1 MNNETEVKLST
12 GARIAII
19 LCITMLSGLI
29 SVPAFESGAQGLYYV
44 SEERQTGPGA
54 SADGSLLPSGTVRT
68 AYGVTEEMCKASYW
82 YDKTADS
89 FIGPDQV
96 LISREEIQ
104 RLNEE
109 TLKEPGSNMNDLE
122 KFGETYDADSLRKS
136 LAKGTVSPNK
146 PIYVNQAP
154 VKDVAGW
161 YKYHADAI
169 EATGYTDTKAQTR
182 YAVAVHRTEIRAVP
196 SSAYVGYS
204 KGDSDNEIVSSALNV
219 NEPFVVRQRALVDG
233 EEFLW
238 GYSDLGTGW
247 VAAEDIAICKDRDEW
262 LDAWK
267 IDPYSK
273 DFIVVAQNQIRL
285 EPSLADRAEPDINIS
300 LSASVLSE
308 LKLTFA
314 TILKEVPENEIPGTI
329 TKRGV
334 WNNHV
339 VYVPVRNSDGSYKKV
354 CALISQHYDVF
365 TGFPEMTQAGI
376 LRVSFNNLGDRYGW
390 GGMMDSMDCSLFTR
404 NVYRCFGLNL
414 PRNTNWQQALP
425 GRRIDLAGM
434 SDEEKMNAIC
444 RMPAGTL
451 LYFPGH
457 AMIYTGTADYA
468 FADMTG
474 DTGIPEAS
482 GYAAYMTGDT
492 GIPEASGYAAY
503 MTGDTGIP
511 EATGYAAYTT
521 GDTGIPE
528 ASDFPADTAGDP
540 AAPGTAAGSDLPSA
554 SGSTMAYVISD
565 TGSLSDSP
573 GEPLVRTMYSI
584 LLNPLTVRRGLK
596 YNYTTWLANLTAAV
610 LPISSELVEFVNKN
624 ITDLP
629 EPEPGPGKK
638 VPASEGQTFAAST
651 DTLPLETF
659 LKTTKT
665 EYISFANVD
674 KSEIETLSASVLKG
688 SSVTTR
694 SKVNEVN
701 CDRSIASVKINKNNS
716 LATLK
721 FKKSGT
727 VSFLMADGVTYSVY
741 FSVETPKAQSRAL
754 KQMIAEAK
762 AAGEDTL
769 TFDIRD
775 LFATGIDLGD
785 LEIVSDKA
793 GNAKLAGNTVTV
805 SLKAK
810 NTVKVRYTYLDKKY
824 SATLNVP

>member
-1 MNNETEVKLST
+1 M
-12 GARIAII
+12 
-19 LCITMLSGLI
+19 
-29 SVPAFESGAQGLYYV
+29 
-44 SEERQTGPGA
+44 
-54 SADGSLLPSGTVRT
+54 
-68 AYGVTEEMCKASYW
+68 
-82 YDKTADS
+82 
-89 FIGPDQV
+89 
-96 LISREEIQ
+96 
-104 RLNEE
+104 
-109 TLKEPGSNMNDLE
+109 
-122 KFGETYDADSLRKS
+122 
-136 LAKGTVSPNK
+136 
-146 PIYVNQAP
+146 
-154 VKDVAGW
+154 
-161 YKYHADAI
+161 
-169 EATGYTDTKAQTR
+169 
-182 YAVAVHRTEIRAVP
+182 
-196 SSAYVGYS
+196 
-204 KGDSDNEIVSSALNV
+204 
-219 NEPFVVRQRALVDG
+219 
-233 EEFLW
+233 
-238 GYSDLGTGW
+238 
-247 VAAEDIAICKDRDEW
+247 
-262 LDAWK
+262 
-267 IDPYSK
+267 
-273 DFIVVAQNQIRL
+273 
-285 EPSLADRAEPDINIS
+285 
-300 LSASVLSE
+300 
-308 LKLTFA
+308 
-314 TILKEVPENEIPGTI
+314 
-329 TKRGV
+329 
-334 WNNHV
+334 

-434 SDEEKMNAIC
+434 SDEEKLNAID

-457 AMIYTGTADYA
+457 TMIYTGTADYA

-474 DTGIPEAS
+474 DTGFPEAT
-482 GYAAYMTGDT
+482 GYASYMTGDT
-492 GIPEASGYAAY
+492 GFPKASG
-503 MTGDTGIP
+503 
-511 EATGYAAYTT
+511 
-521 GDTGIPE
+521 
-528 ASDFPADTAGDP
+528 FPADTTGDP
-540 AAPGTAAGSDLPSA
+540 AVPETAAVADTPSTA
-554 SGSTMAYVISD
+554 GSTMAYVISD

-573 GEPLVRTMYSI
+573 GEPLVRTMYSV
-584 LLNPLTVRRGLK
+584 LLNPLTVRRGK
-596 YNYTTWLANLTAAV
+596 SYMYTTWLSNLTAAV

-624 ITDLP
+624 ISDPP
-629 EPEPGPGKK
+629 EPEPEPEKK

-665 EYISFANVD
+665 VYISFANVD

-694 SKVNEVN
+694 SKVSEVN
-701 CDRSIASVKINKNNS
+701 CDRSVASVKINKNNS

-741 FSVETPKAQSRAL
+741 FSVEAPKAQSKAL
-754 KQMIAEAK
+754 KQMITEAK

-769 TFDIRD
+769 TLDIRD
-775 LFATGIDLGD
+775 MFATGIDLGD

-824 SATLNVP
+824 SVTLNVP

>member
-44 SEERQTGPGA
+44 SEERQTGPGT
-54 SADGSLLPSGTVRT
+54 SADDSLFPSGTVRT
-68 AYGVTEEMCKASYW
+68 AYGVTEDMCNASYW
-82 YDKTADS
+82 YDKTAGS

-122 KFGETYDADSLRKS
+122 KIGETYDADSLRKS

-146 PIYVNQAP
+146 AIFVNQAP

-267 IDPYSK
+267 VDPYSK

-376 LRVSFNNLGDRYGW
+376 MRVSFNNLGDRYGW

-434 SDEEKMNAIC
+434 SDEEKLNAIG

-457 AMIYTGTADYA
+457 AMIYTGTVDYA
-468 FADMTG
+468 FADT
-474 DTGIPEAS
+474 
-482 GYAAYMTGDT
+482 
-492 GIPEASGYAAY
+492 
-503 MTGDTGIP
+503 TGDTGIP
-511 EATGYAAYTT
+511 EATGYAADMT
-521 GDTGIPE
+521 
-528 ASDFPADTAGDP
+528 GDP
-540 AAPGTAAGSDLPSA
+540 AAPRTAAGSYLTSA

-596 YNYTTWLANLTAAV
+596 NNYTTWLSNLTAAV
-610 LPISSELVEFVNKN
+610 LPISSDLVEFVNKN
-624 ITDLP
+624 ISDPP
-629 EPEPGPGKK
+629 EPEPEPGKK

-665 EYISFANVD
+665 VYISFANVD

-694 SKVNEVN
+694 SKVSEVN

-727 VSFLMADGVTYSVY
+727 VSFLMADCVTYSVY
-741 FSVETPKAQSRAL
+741 FSVETPKAQSRAV
-754 KQMIAEAK
+754 KQMITEAK

-769 TFDIRD
+769 TLDIRD
-775 LFATGIDLGD
+775 MFATGIDLGD

-805 SLKAK
+805 SLKSK

>member
-1 MNNETEVKLST
+1 MNNETEVKFST

-44 SEERQTGPGA
+44 SEERQTESGT

-68 AYGVTEEMCKASYW
+68 AYGVTEDMCKASYW
-82 YDKTADS
+82 YDKTAGS

-96 LISREEIQ
+96 LISREDIQ

-146 PIYVNQAP
+146 AIFVNQAP

-434 SDEEKMNAIC
+434 SDEEKLNAIG

-468 FADMTG
+468 FADTTG

-492 GIPEASGYAAY
+492 G
-503 MTGDTGIP
+503 
-511 EATGYAAYTT
+511 
-521 GDTGIPE
+521 
-528 ASDFPADTAGDP
+528 F
-540 AAPGTAAGSDLPSA
+540 PGT

-565 TGSLSDSP
+565 TGSISDSP

-624 ITDLP
+624 ITDPP
-629 EPEPGPGKK
+629 EPEPEPGKK

-659 LKTTKT
+659 LKTTRT
-665 EYISFANVD
+665 VYISFANVD

-694 SKVNEVN
+694 SKVSEVN

-741 FSVETPKAQSRAL
+741 FSVETPKGQSRAV
-754 KQMIAEAK
+754 KQMITEAK

-769 TFDIRD
+769 TFDTRD
-775 LFATGIDLGD
+775 MFATGIDLGD